1 MEPISLI
8 IAALIAG
15 ATAAAKPTAEK
26 AVKDAYEG
34 LKTLIKRKFEGDP
47 IGQGLVDAEP
57 EKIKKGEEL
66 LKDSIK
72 NAGVD
77 KDKEVLEAAQE
88 IMKQEDPEGASTGKY
103 NLQVGGNF
111 QGFAG
116 DNKGSVTQTF
126 NEK

>member
-8 IAALIAG
+8 IAALVAG
-15 ATAAAKPTAEK
+15 AAAAAKDTAGT

-47 IGQGLVDAEP
+47 LGKGLVDAEP

-72 NAGVD
+72 NAGAD
-77 KDKEVLEAAQE
+77 KDEEIVKAAQE
-88 IMKQEDPEGASTGKY
+88 LLKQLKPEESVAGKFKVEFQGEVKAA
-103 NLQVGGNF
+103 QVGDRNV
-111 QGFAG
+111 QQNKFA
-116 DNKGSVTQTF
+116 
-126 NEK
+126 

>member
-15 ATAAAKPTAEK
+15 ATAATKDTAEK
-26 AVKDAYEG
+26 AVKDGYEG

-77 KDKEVLEAAQE
+77 QDKEVLKAAKK
-88 IMKQEDPEGASTGKY
+88 IMDKEDPEGASTGKY
-103 NLQVGGNF
+103 DLRGA
-111 QGFAG
+111 QGFQIG
-116 DNKGSVTQTF
+116 NENKQKNIF
-126 NEK
+126 N